1 MTDKISAIV
10 AESFVVDSIAVYLY
24 PSDGPANHLPVCVQ
38 EDEKTA
44 SLEPQVC
51 FSQVVCLSVCLSV
64 NTYIS
69 YTRHYYSQQYAKNQP
84 VLRQI
89 GPQRSLAKTKS
100 QTADNKLT
108 ELLLAPTESALY

>member
-1 MTDKISAIV
+1 MTGKISAIV
-10 AESFVVDSIAVYLY
+10 AESFLVDSIAVYLY

-64 NTYIS
+64 KGILFNRTKYV
-69 YTRHYYSQQYAKNQP
+69 QMEAKSSTTQCPHQSN
-84 VLRQI
+84 
-89 GPQRSLAKTKS
+89 
-100 QTADNKLT
+100 
-108 ELLLAPTESALY
+108 